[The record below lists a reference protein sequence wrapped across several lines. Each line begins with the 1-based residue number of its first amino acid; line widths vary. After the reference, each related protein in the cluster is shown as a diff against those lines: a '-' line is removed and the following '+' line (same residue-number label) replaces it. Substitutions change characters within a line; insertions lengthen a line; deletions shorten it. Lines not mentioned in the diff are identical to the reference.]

1 MSKTINELSLTSN
14 LGLGATT
21 GTTGTM
27 GTMSTG
33 TSTNTPGSQSQK
45 ILKTTTALT
54 KQINDLTNKI
64 VAAKQKAITASG
76 TEQKTLVNTVGL
88 LQQQLQQLMA
98 SEQEEEIMSGIKK
111 QVAGIY
117 KKAGRL
123 GGQAIGASTRI
134 PGAGSIGGKIGE
146 YNAKSMSKFIGL
158 ESKNNTDKNI
168 NNSTDTMKKNKKKKQ
183 KVEEGIFKK
192 AIGGTLGGLAGSAIG
207 GLAGTA
213 IGGPIGGYLGAQA
226 AGPLAGMGAKMGTA
240 AGQAAGETIGKAVG
254 GFTGTGAGAEFMD
267 DDEENVQ
274 QLTPIQDKV
283 VNALAKRK
291 YYVNRVSYQFAE
303 EEGGPTVFMTMKP
316 NHYTSRYAEVSPD
329 GLVNGEKLEDFLS
342 ARDENEERML
352 SKKQQRIAKLA
363 GDPNKI
369 DGADFAKLKAMKE
382 AVEHCKYAKK
392 GCKCNKCKE
401 CKANQPVKENLETIN
416 FLKAV
421 SKKNYAEADKYLGSL
436 VNEKIKKLISKAA
449 K

>member
-1 MSKTINELSLTSN
+1 MAKTINELSLTPN
-14 LGLGATT
+14 LGLGGTT

-27 GTMSTG
+27 GTMGTG
-33 TSTNTPGSQSQK
+33 SGINTPGSKNQK
-45 ILKTTTALT
+45 ILKTTAALT

-64 VAAKQKAITASG
+64 VAAKQKAATASG
-76 TEQKTLVNTVGL
+76 TEQQALVNTVGV
-88 LQQQLQQLMA
+88 LQQQLQALMG
-98 SEQEEEIMSGIKK
+98 SEQEETPETVK
-111 QVAGIY
+111 QKIAKGYKAAG
-117 KKAGRL
+117 KAT
-123 GGQAIGASTRI
+123 GQAIGAATKI
-134 PGAGSIGGKIGE
+134 PFIGRPLGKMGE
-146 YNAKSMSKFIGL
+146 YTTSQMSKFIGL

-168 NNSTDTMKKNKKKKQ
+168 NNNADTMKKNKKKKQ
-183 KVEEGIFKK
+183 KVEEGIIKK
-192 AIGGTLGGLAGSAIG
+192 GIGAGIGGALGAAGGGAIG
-207 GLAGTA
+207 TA
-213 IGGPIGGYLGAQA
+213 VGGPIGGLIGGIAGRTLG
-226 AGPLAGMGAKMGTA
+226 G
-240 AGQAAGETIGKAVG
+240 
-254 GFTGTGAGAEFMD
+254 GAGAEIMD
-267 DDEENVQ
+267 DDEENAQ

-329 GLVNGEKLEDFLS
+329 GLVNGEKLEDFLGG
-342 ARDENEERML
+342 RDENEERML

-369 DGADFAKLKAMKE
+369 DGADFAKLRAMKKE
-382 AVEHCKYAKK
+382 AVEHCKYATK

-401 CKANQPVKENLETIN
+401 CKENQTVKENVETIN

-421 SKKNYAEADKYLGSL
+421 SKKNYAQADKYLGSL
-436 VNEKIKKLISKAA
+436 VNEKIKQLIKKAA